1 MRQFESSWYSE
12 KNIRRSKERI
22 EKLGFFSEVKID
34 IKPIVDEFDDLVD
47 VDIDVVEDKLAV

>member
-22 EKLGFFSEVKID
+22 EKLVFSQR
-34 IKPIVDEFDDLVD
+34 L
-47 VDIDVVEDKLAV
+47 KLMLNHGR